1 MSISRPRPTAG
12 ILGVTSHTG
21 AVSRYVV
28 RRSGPLEGTVKIN
41 GAKNSALKLMA
52 ACVLAEGTHVL
63 HNVPDI
69 ADVTLMTGV
78 LEAIGLTVRRTD
90 GGSMEVVRERA
101 LQPEAPYE
109 LVEQMRASTAV
120 LGPLLAAVG
129 EAHVAM
135 PGGDDF
141 GARPI
146 DIHLRGLEALGAE
159 FELSHGVIHGRTT
172 GLVGSEIVLD
182 YPSVGATENLL
193 MAAVLA
199 NGHTVIT
206 NAAREPEIADIAA
219 FLNRMGAR
227 VVGAGSARI
236 DVDGVSELRAVE
248 HRVVPD
254 RLEVATFLAALGV
267 AGGELTLTDTRPDH
281 LELLI
286 DRMGAMGIRISPE
299 DDNLWAMRTSRL
311 KPTDVATLPYPGVAT
326 DFLPLLV
333 AVLCFADGTSYA
345 TENVFAGRFG
355 YVGELARMGAQ
366 IKVEDHHLVIDG
378 VERLSGAPV
387 RAPDI
392 RAGAALIVAALG
404 ADGETLVRDGDH
416 VDRGYEDLDG
426 RLRAIGADVT
436 RLEGD

>member
-1 MSISRPRPTAG
+1 
-12 ILGVTSHTG
+12 
-21 AVSRYVV
+21 V

-63 HNVPDI
+63 NNVPDI

-78 LEAIGLTVRRTD
+78 LEAIGLTVCRRDD
-90 GGSMEVVRERA
+90 GAMEVVRDGP

-159 FELSHGVIHGRTT
+159 FELSHGVIHGRTA

-199 NGHTVIT
+199 EGHTVIT

-236 DVDGVSELRAVE
+236 DVDGVAELRAVE

-281 LELLI
+281 LELLV
-286 DRMGAMGIRISPE
+286 DRMGSMGIRISP
-299 DDNLWAMRTSRL
+299 DGDNLWAMRTSPL
-311 KPTDVATLPYPGVAT
+311 KATDVATLPYPGLAT

-333 AVLCFADGTSYA
+333 AVLCFAEGTSYA

-378 VERLSGAPV
+378 VDHLSGAPV

-404 ADGETLVRDGDH
+404 AEGETIVRDGEH
-416 VDRGYEDLDG
+416 VDRGYEDLDT
-426 RLRAIGADVT
+426 RLRAIGADVL
-436 RLEGD
+436 RMED